1 MAQWDW
7 LVKPEAPYNWRFVLR
22 VVIKAAILFVLF
34 NLVFALVK
42 PLPAL
47 GSLSLY
53 NHVLPGR
60 ERLPYGENPAL
71 SYSLSLNN
79 LDAMFA
85 SHVVSL
91 PKAADEYRVL
101 VMGDSSTWGW
111 LLKPEDTLVGALN
124 ARNLTATDGRHL
136 RFYNL
141 GYPEMSLTKDLML
154 LDYAMRYQPDS
165 VLWLVTAESFP
176 RQQKQLFPALVQ
188 SNADR
193 VRALIAQYHLNLDL
207 NDSRFVNPSFFDS
220 TLVGQRRSLA
230 DVLRLQLYGVPF
242 AETGID
248 QYYPAQYTLHQSDF
262 DVDLTWQ
269 DWKQPQPLTEKELA
283 FDVLAAGVARVGNL
297 PVLIVN
303 EPMFISA
310 GKNSDLRYNAFY
322 PRWAYDQ
329 YHDLLNQTAQAD
341 GWHYLD
347 LWNRIDGAEFT
358 DSPVHLTPK
367 GARQL
372 AEMIMPELRVR

>member
-1 MAQWDW
+1 
-7 LVKPEAPYNWRFVLR
+7 
-22 VVIKAAILFVLF
+22 
-34 NLVFALVK
+34 
-42 PLPAL
+42 
-47 GSLSLY
+47 
-53 NHVLPGR
+53 
-60 ERLPYGENPAL
+60 
-71 SYSLSLNN
+71 
-79 LDAMFA
+79 
-85 SHVVSL
+85 
-91 PKAADEYRVL
+91 
-101 VMGDSSTWGW
+101 
-111 LLKPEDTLVGALN
+111 
-124 ARNLTATDGRHL
+124 
-136 RFYNL
+136 
-141 GYPEMSLTKDLML
+141 
-154 LDYAMRYQPDS
+154 
-165 VLWLVTAESFP
+165 
-176 RQQKQLFPALVQ
+176 
-188 SNADR
+188 
-193 VRALIAQYHLNLDL
+193 
-207 NDSRFVNPSFFDS
+207 
-220 TLVGQRRSLA
+220 
-230 DVLRLQLYGVPF
+230 LYGVPF

-347 LWNRIDGAEFT
+347 LWNRIDSAQFT
-358 DSPVHLTPK
+358 DSPVHLTPT
-367 GARQL
+367 GAQQL